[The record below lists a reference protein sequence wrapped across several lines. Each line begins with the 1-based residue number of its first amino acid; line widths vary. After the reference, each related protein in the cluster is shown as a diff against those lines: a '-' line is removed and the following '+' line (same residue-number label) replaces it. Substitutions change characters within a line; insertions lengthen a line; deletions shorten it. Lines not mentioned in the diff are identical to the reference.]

1 MPSRECF
8 EADQPR
14 RLDIDDRLKVQ
25 RQFCVEID
33 PPQRVLDGAELAD
46 FDFVLPGEDHRL
58 AAVSRLGVVERIVGA
73 LVEQFGRRAGIR
85 RQCKSDR
92 AADLGDDPG
101 DGKRRVENGA
111 DFCADRK
118 NGLGIE
124 ARIDDDPEL
133 VTTETRDELRVIGQ
147 LQEAPTG
154 FLQHPVADPVSV
166 EIVHRLEAVE
176 IEHADD
182 ESVVRR
188 SRLF

>member
-1 MPSRECF
+1 M
-8 EADQPR
+8 
-14 RLDIDDRLKVQ
+14 
-25 RQFCVEID
+25 
-33 PPQRVLDGAELAD
+33 
-46 FDFVLPGEDHRL
+46 LPGEDHRL
-58 AAVSRLGVVERIVGA
+58 ATVSRLGVVERVVGA
-73 LVEQFGRRAGIR
+73 LVEQFRRRAGIR
-85 RQCKSDR
+85 RQCKPDR

-133 VTTETRDELRVIGQ
+133 VTTETRDELRV
-147 LQEAPTG
+147 TG
-154 FLQHPVADPVSV
+154 KPQQALTGLHQHPIADPMPV
-166 EIVHRLEAVE
+166 EIVDRLEAVE